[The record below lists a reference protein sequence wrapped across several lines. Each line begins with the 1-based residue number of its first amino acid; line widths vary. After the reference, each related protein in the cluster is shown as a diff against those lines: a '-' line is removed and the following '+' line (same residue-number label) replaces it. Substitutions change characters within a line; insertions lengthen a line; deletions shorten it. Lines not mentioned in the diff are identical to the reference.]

1 MDFLLT
7 CDTNILSPVPIRASR
22 IPKKVSN
29 YYLRV
34 MLEMRS
40 KILEIVP
47 DAEEVISYGMP
58 AFKVRGNI
66 VAGILANKSHIG
78 YYPFSGSVLHLFKKE
93 LSGFKTTKSA
103 VHVPLTKSLSK
114 SLIKKLIRARLSQ
127 CPITRGEVDLAKYTK
142 LDSHWREIGL
152 AAPARRG
159 LVDIGLLNLSDLTK
173 ISEKELRGIHGMG
186 PSAIKLIKREM
197 KRSGLNLINSF

>member
-1 MDFLLT
+1 
-7 CDTNILSPVPIRASR
+7 
-22 IPKKVSN
+22 
-29 YYLRV
+29 

-127 CPITRGEVDLAKYTK
+127 CPVRRGEVDQTRYSK
-142 LDSHWREIGL
+142 LDSHWRDIGL

-159 LVDIGLLNLSDLTK
+159 LVDIGLSKLSDLTK

-186 PSAIKLIKREM
+186 PSALSLIVKEM
-197 KRSGLNLINSF
+197 QRNRLHFRKS